1 MVQWN
6 VVNIQEKETLGQE
19 EGDVRWSAV
28 LNTAEVR
35 QDNGSEE
42 VILI

>member
-1 MVQWN
+1 MVEWN
-6 VVNIQEKETLGQE
+6 VVKIQEKETLGQG

-35 QDNGSEE
+35 KDNGSKE